1 MIFNTTYNNEDFKI
15 HSKELLGK
23 PFSFFERFKMKGIG
37 SGRFMIHEL
46 SEKLHSKQKQF
57 SELNYGNLELR
68 PNGILVHFTN
78 RLERY
83 SWCIP
88 YYRLVVY
95 NSSYFSIHAEGNF
108 IKFLK
113 NKNYVENKKFIDK
126 MIDYKNE
133 FLNLDYYDG

>member
-23 PFSFFERFKMKGIG
+23 PFSFLERLKMNGNG
-37 SGRFMIHEL
+37 SGRFMIYEL
-46 SEKLHSKQKQF
+46 SEKLYPKQKQF

-88 YYRLVVY
+88 YYKLVVY
-95 NSSYFSIHAEGNF
+95 NASYFSIHAEGNF

-113 NKNYVENKKFIDK
+113 NKNYTENKKFIDK

>member
-23 PFSFFERFKMKGIG
+23 PFSFLERLKMNGNG

-46 SEKLHSKQKQF
+46 SEKLYPKQKQF

-88 YYRLVVY
+88 YYKLVVY

-113 NKNYVENKKFIDK
+113 NKNYTENKKFIAK
-126 MIDYKNE
+126 MLDYKNE
-133 FLNLDYYDG
+133 FLKLDYYDG